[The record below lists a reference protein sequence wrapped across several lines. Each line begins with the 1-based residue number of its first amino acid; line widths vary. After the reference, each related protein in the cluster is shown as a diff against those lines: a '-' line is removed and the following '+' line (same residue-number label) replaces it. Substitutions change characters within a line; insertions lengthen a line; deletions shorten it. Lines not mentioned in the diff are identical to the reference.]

1 MRRSL
6 LFLISFLLFSG
17 SLFAQDHLFLEE
29 QELTLADGKV
39 MAWVFPAAASQE
51 ETLNDLKEYLKG
63 RSDVKLKKNGDDM
76 LIAEKVSLPAITT
89 KRGDLIGLCRITEQ
103 YYSMAVIVKLG
114 YDVSLSTKEWPKE
127 MESFRHY
134 VKAYMTFHYE
144 QVYARRIKELEK
156 QVKDSE
162 KVLEQTEGKVG
173 SLSNKIANNNKKI
186 AKETDE
192 GKIGELEAE
201 NNTLEGD
208 KKRVADTLPEMV
220 VQLDSL
226 KTKIEENK
234 TELNTYLSTIATF

>member
-1 MRRSL
+1 MRSSL
-6 LFLISFLLFSG
+6 LFPISFLLFSG
-17 SLFAQDHLFLEE
+17 SLLAQDHLFLEE

-51 ETLNDLKEYLKG
+51 ETLDDLKEYLKG
-63 RSDVKLKKNGDDM
+63 RSDVKLKKDGDDM
-76 LIAEKVSLPAITT
+76 LIAEKVSLPAITV

-114 YDVSLSTKEWPKE
+114 YDVSLSTSEWPEE
-127 MESFRHY
+127 MENLRHY
-134 VKAYMTFHYE
+134 TKAYMAFHYE
-144 QVYARRIKELEK
+144 QVYARRIKDLEK
-156 QVKDSE
+156 EVKDSE
-162 KVLEQTEGKVG
+162 KVLGQTEGKVG

-208 KKRVADTLPEMV
+208 KKRVADTLPDMV
-220 VQLDSL
+220 AQLDAL

-234 TELNTYLSTIATF
+234 TELNTYLSKIATF

>member
-6 LFLISFLLFSG
+6 LFSISFLLFSG
-17 SLFAQDHLFLEE
+17 SLFSQAHLFLEE

-51 ETLNDLKEYLKG
+51 ETLDDLKEYLKS
-63 RSDVKLKKNGDDM
+63 RSDIKLKKEGDDM

-103 YYSMAVIVKLG
+103 YYSMAVVVKLG
-114 YDVSLSTKEWPKE
+114 YDVSLSTKEWPAE
-127 MESFRHY
+127 MENLRHY

-144 QVYARRIKELEK
+144 QVYARRIKDLEK
-156 QVKDSE
+156 QVKDSQ
-162 KVLEQTEGKVG
+162 KVLEQTESKVG
-173 SLSNKIANNNKKI
+173 SLNNKISNNHKKI
-186 AKETDE
+186 SKETDE
-192 GKIGELEAE
+192 GKIGVLEAE

-208 KKRVADTLPEMV
+208 KKRLEDTLPEMV
-220 VQLDSL
+220 VQLDAL
-226 KTKIEENK
+226 NTKIEENK